1 MKTKT
6 KFIPIFLFTILIIN
20 SCQSQKKD
28 EKIELYSSEF
38 NLLKKELMPNHEIL
52 KNGIYYLIY
61 NNSCEP
67 CVVSNIFM
75 LEELPSGLE
84 NFIPMFLGKSNKI
97 NVQSLYEDVIK
108 EKFNRS
114 ILIEEFSIQNY
125 KLDVTKPLLLH
136 FKKGELVYLNNYN
149 DFEMEDA
156 KDYILSNLE

>member
-1 MKTKT
+1 
-6 KFIPIFLFTILIIN
+6 
-20 SCQSQKKD
+20 
-28 EKIELYSSEF
+28 
-38 NLLKKELMPNHEIL
+38 
-52 KNGIYYLIY
+52 
-61 NNSCEP
+61 
-67 CVVSNIFM
+67 M